1 MNQLMRGTSDPLF
14 HINGRTFII
23 GGGGGELAIY
33 IAKELS
39 RRGANLVIFDINQKL
54 LDLVNSE
61 IPSAITAAVDIN
73 DEQAITDVVSMAK
86 EKFGT
91 IDGALNTASI
101 LKIAPALELDEALF
115 RKTMDINLTG
125 AFLFSRA
132 AARAMQDTGGRIV
145 NIASVSSYVSNLEYA
160 AYASSKAAVAQLIRV
175 LARKWAPNNILIN
188 AIGPALIDTAMTREY
203 LSDPDFFKNALSVIP
218 MGRLGQPEELIGT
231 ILLLLKKGGAFITG
245 QTIYVDGGRTFV

>member
-1 MNQLMRGTSDPLF
+1 MNKSNSNISDPLF
-14 HINGRTFII
+14 DINGRTFII
-23 GGGGGELAIY
+23 GGGGGELAIF

-39 RRGANLVIFDINQKL
+39 SRGANLVIFDINQES

-61 IPSAITAAVDIN
+61 IPSAITKIVDIN
-73 DEQAITDVVSMAK
+73 DEQAITDAMSLAK
-86 EKFGT
+86 EKFGS

-125 AFLFSRA
+125 AFLFSRV

-145 NIASVSSYVSNLEYA
+145 HIASVSSYVSNLEYA
-160 AYASSKAAVAQLIRV
+160 AYASSKAAVAQLIKV
-175 LARKWAPNNILIN
+175 LAREWAPNNILIN
-188 AIGPALIDTAMTREY
+188 AIGPALIDTAMTRKY
-203 LSDPDFFKNALSVIP
+203 LSDPNFLKNALSMIP

-231 ILLLLKKGGAFITG
+231 VLLLLGRGGAFITG
-245 QTIYVDGGRTFV
+245 QTIYVDGGRTLV